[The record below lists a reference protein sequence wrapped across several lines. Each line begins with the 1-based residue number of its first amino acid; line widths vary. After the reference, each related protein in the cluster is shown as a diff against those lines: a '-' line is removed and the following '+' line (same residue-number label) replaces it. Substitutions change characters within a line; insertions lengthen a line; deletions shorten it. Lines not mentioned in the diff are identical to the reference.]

1 MMKKT
6 IYVGMLLLL
15 IVLMAACNAAG
26 GAEPDADTAVNQT
39 TTETTMAEQEDA
51 MADEMADPHDDAMM
65 EEKEGD
71 DAMSDDAMMEEKEG
85 DDAMSDD
92 AMTEEK
98 EDDMAMSDDAM
109 MEEKEGEAM
118 MADDMAE
125 DAMMPKPAWQTI
137 ALTDVRTG
145 QTFTLADFAGKTVF
159 VETMATWCSNCRRL
173 LGNVATARGQ
183 MAGEDV
189 VFVALSVETNISD
202 AALADYTEQTGFDW
216 TFAVASPAMLQELAA
231 VFGQSITNPP
241 STPHFVIRPDGSYTD
256 LATGIKSPDA
266 IISQLQEAGG

>member
-1 MMKKT
+1 MKKMMYLG
-6 IYVGMLLLL
+6 ILLLL
-15 IVLMAACNAAG
+15 ALLLAACNAAG
-26 GAEPDADTAVNQT
+26 GSEPDTAVTSPT
-39 TTETTMAEQEDA
+39 TAETVMEETAGDAAMSDETMMGVKEAEAA
-51 MADEMADPHDDAMM
+51 MSDETMMEEEEGTAMM
-65 EEKEGD
+65 EG
-71 DAMSDDAMMEEKEG
+71 
-85 DDAMSDD
+85 
-92 AMTEEK
+92 
-98 EDDMAMSDDAM
+98 
-109 MEEKEGEAM
+109 
-118 MADDMAE
+118 DMAE
-125 DAMMPKPAWQTI
+125 DAMMPKPTWQTI

-173 LGNVATARGQ
+173 LGNVATARSQ

-216 TFAVASPAMLQELAA
+216 TFAIASPELLQELAA
-231 VFGQSITNPP
+231 IFGTTIVNPP
-241 STPHFVIRPDGSYTD
+241 ATPHFIIRPDGSYTD

>member
-1 MMKKT
+1 MMKKMM
-6 IYVGMLLLL
+6 YLGVLLLL
-15 IVLMAACNAAG
+15 ALLMAACNAAG
-26 GAEPDADTAVNQT
+26 GAEPVTAVTSPT
-39 TTETTMAEQEDA
+39 TAETVMEGTTGGAA
-51 MADEMADPHDDAMM
+51 MSDDTMM
-65 EEKEGD
+65 EEKEAEA
-71 DAMSDDAMMEEKEG
+71 AMSDETMMEEAGAAMME
-85 DDAMSDD
+85 
-92 AMTEEK
+92 
-98 EDDMAMSDDAM
+98 
-109 MEEKEGEAM
+109 
-118 MADDMAE
+118 DMAE
-125 DAMMPKPAWQTI
+125 DTMMPKPTWQTI

-173 LGNVATARGQ
+173 LGNVATARSQ

-216 TFAVASPAMLQELAA
+216 TFAIASPELLQELAA
-231 VFGQSITNPP
+231 IFGTTIVNPP
-241 STPHFVIRPDGSYTD
+241 ATPHFIIRPDGSVTD